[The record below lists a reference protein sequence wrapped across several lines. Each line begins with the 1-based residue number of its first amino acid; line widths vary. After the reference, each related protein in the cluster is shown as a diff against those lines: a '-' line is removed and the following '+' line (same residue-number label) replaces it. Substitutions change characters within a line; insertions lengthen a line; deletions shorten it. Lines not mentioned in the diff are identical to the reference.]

1 MPTNHP
7 RARLAAALTH
17 GLLIVL
23 VLLLAS
29 VTGTRPATA
38 ASQPL
43 ARPAAVQLAAANYP
57 PATAAPTIDE
67 SEQPPLS
74 YSDTLRLIRTVSPGL
89 VDITVELP
97 DGGAKAGTGIVL
109 TSTGL
114 VITNAHVIS
123 HATSLHVLD
132 LGNSRGYSAS
142 ILGADLTH
150 DIAIVALH
158 GATGLRT
165 ARIGGRVAVGDLV
178 ASIGNAHGLGDPS
191 LGAGPVV
198 RLHRSIESTT
208 GLARPLTGLIE
219 ARNGVEPGESGG
231 PMVDTAGRVVG
242 ITVATGLTTS
252 GDPNGHGYAIP
263 IAAALAAAHRI
274 LVEP

>member
-7 RARLAAALTH
+7 RARLAPALTH
-17 GLLIVL
+17 GLLIAL

-29 VTGTRPATA
+29 VTGTRPAAA
-38 ASQPL
+38 ASQPP
-43 ARPAAVQLAAANYP
+43 ARPAVVQLAAANYP
-57 PATAAPTIDE
+57 PAAPTIDE

-97 DGGAKAGTGIVL
+97 AGGAKAGTGIVL

-132 LGNSRGYSAS
+132 LGNGRGYSAS
-142 ILGADLTH
+142 IFGADLTH
-150 DIAIVALH
+150 DIAIVALR

-208 GLARPLTGLIE
+208 GSARPLTGLIE

-242 ITVATGLTTS
+242 ITVATGLTAA

-274 LVEP
+274 LVKP